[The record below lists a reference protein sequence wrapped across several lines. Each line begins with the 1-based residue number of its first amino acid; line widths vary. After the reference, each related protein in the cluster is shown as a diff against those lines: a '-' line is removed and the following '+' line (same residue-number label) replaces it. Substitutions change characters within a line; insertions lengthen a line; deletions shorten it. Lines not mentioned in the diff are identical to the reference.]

1 MNTPCL
7 TLASLSSAF
16 LLALAGGQ
24 EPTQSADESRGL
36 QLNEAGAFD
45 GYTLLSPLASKSVF
59 LLDMRGEVVHRWDT
73 DGMNG
78 GSIYLLDN
86 GNLLCLCFGK
96 ENPRFT
102 GPGVTCGL
110 MQEVNWDGDV
120 VWEYLLSDDFH
131 LMHHDVEPL
140 PNGNILLITWEAVER
155 EDAIAWGRDA
165 DQINDAGLW
174 MDAVFEI
181 ERIGSVDAEVVWEW
195 HVWDHLVQ
203 DRDPALRDFG
213 SVPDHPGRIDINAD
227 HRDRP
232 PMSPEEIE
240 RMAEIERQM
249 RALGYAGGDE
259 EEEAAAP
266 RSGTAPDWLHTNS
279 VDYLPEYDLIVLSTP
294 HLDELW
300 VIDHST
306 TTEEA
311 AGASGG
317 RWGHGGDLLWRWGN
331 PRVYGH
337 GEDGDRALFYQH
349 NPTWIE
355 GEHPTELRL
364 LLFNNGGGR
373 PGGDHSSLDELVL
386 PFDPERGF
394 LRDEGRPFGP
404 TEPVWSYSAP
414 GAFFSPFISGAQR
427 LPNGNTLACSGVP
440 GRIFEVTYEGR
451 IVWEFLNPYEG
462 EPIEVPGSPPRT
474 AVFRA
479 TRVPKD
485 HPGLQGRDL

>member
-1 MNTPCL
+1 
-7 TLASLSSAF
+7 
-16 LLALAGGQ
+16 
-24 EPTQSADESRGL
+24 
-36 QLNEAGAFD
+36 
-45 GYTLLSPLASKSVF
+45 
-59 LLDMRGEVVHRWDT
+59 
-73 DGMNG
+73 
-78 GSIYLLDN
+78 
-86 GNLLCLCFGK
+86 
-96 ENPRFT
+96 
-102 GPGVTCGL
+102 
-110 MQEVNWDGDV
+110 
-120 VWEYLLSDDFH
+120 
-131 LMHHDVEPL
+131 
-140 PNGNILLITWEAVER
+140 
-155 EDAIAWGRDA
+155 
-165 DQINDAGLW
+165 
-174 MDAVFEI
+174 
-181 ERIGSVDAEVVWEW
+181 
-195 HVWDHLVQ
+195 
-203 DRDPALRDFG
+203 
-213 SVPDHPGRIDINAD
+213 
-227 HRDRP
+227 
-232 PMSPEEIE
+232 
-240 RMAEIERQM
+240 MAEIERQM